1 MPWAGAPPR
10 RARQATAAPAERIHA
25 LSLEGSSSTRNLPAL
40 PLCKLREIRPLCSQ
54 HDCFMGRVVRDV
66 LVDPTSIS
74 PSMAKQLGLPSNPQ
88 CQCPPGREHRDPWNQ
103 MMLGPQTKCSE
114 QGHASGQ
121 PWSISVRGKDK
132 DLTEATRTDSEV
144 II

>member
-25 LSLEGSSSTRNLPAL
+25 LESGRQQLHQELASTSLVQAERDSPTLQPAGLLHGQSGS
-40 PLCKLREIRPLCSQ
+40 
-54 HDCFMGRVVRDV
+54 DV
-66 LVDPTSIS
+66 LVVQLTQLVFSKK
-74 PSMAKQLGLPSNPQ
+74 AKQLGLPSNPQ

-103 MMLGPQTKCSE
+103 TMLGPQTKCSE

-132 DLTEATRTDSEV
+132 DLTEATPD
-144 II
+144 